1 MTLRKMWAILV
12 YMIDIVLTSGAG
24 TFSIERECLKEWHP
38 LFNNDIISDDEY
50 WIHRYSGTQL

>member
-1 MTLRKMWAILV
+1 MWAILV
-12 YMIDIVLTSGAG
+12 CMFDIVLTSDAG
-24 TFSIERECLKEWHP
+24 TFSIKRGRTKEWHP